1 MRDINIPFTRVLFEK
16 STSLLGLL
24 LRSIKTKIWLKRYEE
39 VVEIERKRGIGKKIR
54 EVDLDNEEPPNK
66 SLQSPLSSKNTNL
79 ATTAHEIRRKVM
91 EVFAPDW
98 NNLEDEA

>member
-1 MRDINIPFTRVLFEK
+1 MNPLIRMILMADLDGLCN
-16 STSLLGLL
+16 TSHLNYC
-24 LRSIKTKIWLKRYEE
+24 KQWKI
-39 VVEIERKRGIGKKIR
+39 I
-54 EVDLDNEEPPNK
+54 DLDNEEPPNK